1 MSLSFIKR
9 CNVFQP
15 VRVEY
20 GYYIELLLTTWN
32 CTESSTH
39 FSVTQSVDLEETTIK
54 YESSLG
60 FNRSQI
66 QMHTY
71 WFSPGSLNSP
81 TTTEATRAVFATEP
95 PWGGGALENGN
106 RLNLRRW
113 ATWFS
118 SEGKCWTGE
127 LIYLHWESAVEA
139 HLWGLCI
146 PQKHT
151 QSPHLRRINYECV
164 KLWKFDITTHLW
176 KVQTWKLRQSW
187 FSPLACCEPDSFQSD
202 HRVDDFNWF
211 PSLM

>member
-1 MSLSFIKR
+1 MLQCYTSLISRCNFLDIAHGTIFNTNPFRIISMRIFPWFLKVCIGRVCCSYRGQSEKGITCKAEIYLR

-60 FNRSQI
+60 FNQSQI

-95 PWGGGALENGN
+95 PW
-106 RLNLRRW
+106 
-113 ATWFS
+113 
-118 SEGKCWTGE
+118 K
-127 LIYLHWESAVEA
+127 HWKMV
-139 HLWGLCI
+139 
-146 PQKHT
+146 T
-151 QSPHLRRINYECV
+151 
-164 KLWKFDITTHLW
+164 D
-176 KVQTWKLRQSW
+176 
-187 FSPLACCEPDSFQSD
+187 
-202 HRVDDFNWF
+202 
-211 PSLM
+211 